1 MQQIQ
6 QNKKIVR
13 KKILHKNASPSFD
26 FNKVKINLSTIDK
39 SKTNQL
45 KECSVILEKID
56 LSKFLYKN
64 SCNLC
69 KIKNNS
75 LKRCNKNK

>member
-1 MQQIQ
+1 MHQIQ
-6 QNKKIVR
+6 RNKKIIR

-39 SKTNQL
+39 SKKNQL
-45 KECSVILEKID
+45 KECSVRLKEID
-56 LSKFLYKN
+56 LSKFSYKN